1 MEKIVFF
8 FPWKELSG
16 GPFYLADIA
25 QDLAKDV
32 NYDVYYVDYPDGI
45 AAKYLK
51 CPKVKIVPYGFHES
65 FLNNNRCVLVTPI
78 YCAGHVP
85 VLQDESRILFLN
97 WHNYCITSLINTWKI
112 KRDLQQFLFMVYRT
126 QSVFFLDAAHRA
138 AQNEYVYP
146 KGAYEFNEEYVP
158 IVIKTDIQSKN
169 RRSIVHKT
177 LNLAVLGRLTVD
189 KAFSVLNLLRC
200 LEDSVICTPVKIYII
215 GDGEAKGILDNYL
228 STSSLDVEFDFMAV
242 SSYEGTESTGNVLV
256 KKDISNDITGKD
268 IIIVEDIL
276 DTGKTLHTVRAML
289 MEKGAAS
296 VEIATL
302 LNKQER
308 RVYPIQAKYVGFEI
322 PNAFVIGYGMD
333 YNENYRNLPY
343 VGVLKEEVYS

>member
-228 STSSLDVEFDFMAV
+228 STSSLDVEF
-242 SSYEGTESTGNVLV
+242 
-256 KKDISNDITGKD
+256 
-268 IIIVEDIL
+268 
-276 DTGKTLHTVRAML
+276 
-289 MEKGAAS
+289 
-296 VEIATL
+296 
-302 LNKQER
+302 
-308 RVYPIQAKYVGFEI
+308 
-322 PNAFVIGYGMD
+322 
-333 YNENYRNLPY
+333 
-343 VGVLKEEVYS
+343 VGVLSGEALNKFLESNVDVLFGMGRSIFEGAIRKIPSVIIPHNFEEFSCDRFTYLHETKGYALGWYDTQIEAIGVSYHSIEEVINTIMEMKIFNIHTKNTGQMLLSFVGLWRTPT